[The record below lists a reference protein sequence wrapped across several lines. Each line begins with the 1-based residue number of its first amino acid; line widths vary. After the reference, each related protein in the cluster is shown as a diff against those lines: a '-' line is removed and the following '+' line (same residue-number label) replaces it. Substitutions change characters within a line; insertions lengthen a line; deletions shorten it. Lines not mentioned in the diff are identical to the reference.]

1 MSYFKT
7 YKCPQCKKGDL
18 IPAYKTITVKGKEH
32 MQHDCTFCTK
42 TEYIEREVR
51 TNVK

>member
-18 IPAYKTITVKGKEH
+18 IPAYKIFTLKGRNICFMNVQTVSSPN
-32 MQHDCTFCTK
+32 T
-42 TEYIEREVR
+42 
-51 TNVK
+51 